1 MATKR
6 TRKTR
11 SLRAKVTPAAV
22 AAFVAGDHSALHLE
36 LRLAPWEVN
45 PLDAWGECPWPSGS
59 GGGLTW
65 DAAVQLRAEL
75 EAAAAT

>member
-11 SLRAKVTPAAV
+11 NLRARVTPQAV
-22 AAFVAGDHSALHLE
+22 AAFVAGDYTALHLE

-45 PLDAWGECPWPSGS
+45 PLDAWGDCPWGPGT
-59 GGGLTW
+59 GGGDSW
-65 DAAVQLRAEL
+65 PQAVQLRAEL
-75 EAAAAT
+75 EEAAAT